1 MTECSSVPTTMTMI
15 YGKEIVDWNFTEGG
29 GIAVVN
35 GQILT
40 GSMGA
45 QIMAKGS
52 IGMPGEVLVTQWKK
66 SE

>member
-15 YGKEIVDWNFTEGG
+15 YGKEIVDWNFMEGG
-29 GIAVVN
+29 GIAVVT

-40 GSMGA
+40 GSMGT

-52 IGMPGEVLVTQWKK
+52 IGIPGEVLVTQ
-66 SE
+66 

>member
-52 IGMPGEVLVTQWKK
+52 IGMPGEVLVTQ
-66 SE
+66 